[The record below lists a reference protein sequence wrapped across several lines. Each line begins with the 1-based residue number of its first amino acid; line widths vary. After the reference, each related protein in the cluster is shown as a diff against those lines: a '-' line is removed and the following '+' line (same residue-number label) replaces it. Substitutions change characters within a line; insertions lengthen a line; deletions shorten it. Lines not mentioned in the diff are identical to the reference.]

1 LLFAAAKKKELKTID
16 DGRTKESSP
25 TARKGVEASAPCVFL
40 FPSPSGPSKAAYACG
55 SRASGLK
62 CAWNEL
68 KTAARRP
75 KARAAW
81 VPLARERRCC
91 SGVRR
96 RRRPLRR
103 ASKGI
108 GCPRPQRRR
117 RRNGGAPSPFLPLV
131 ALLTLRACRARRGG
145 GVPQR
150 GGSSERRRWSE
161 RGRSCIPLAAVFFP
175 PLGVDGG
182 KAAEQ
187 RQRGDSNQ
195 LVPALSLALSTNNA
209 PITGRSGCCW
219 KDDHPLQAQ
228 ARVRERRGRKERE
241 ERAAIISP
249 YLITFRS
256 IAPLELTFFSSC
268 AKTLTHTLLSSSSL
282 STPAL
287 PIAVSNREIVTTIP
301 TIGEFKQHSRR
312 RANQRGK
319 KRLFIRR
326 CLFFLFVF
334 LDLLLALTHFL
345 FLSHSRTS
353 SSSRF
358 LSSPCRLQRRDRRVQ
373 EHLVHRV
380 GRGRPGQGA
389 RRGFWGK
396 KREGGEREDKAPL
409 PSFLPPCAPL
419 LSTEKPPVLGP
430 LNRRKERR
438 RRRRP
443 LSFALAF
450 FP

>member
-1 LLFAAAKKKELKTID
+1 M
-16 DGRTKESSP
+16 
-25 TARKGVEASAPCVFL
+25 
-40 FPSPSGPSKAAYACG
+40 AAYPKGGEA
-55 SRASGLK
+55 ASEG
-62 CAWNEL
+62 
-68 KTAARRP
+68 
-75 KARAAW
+75 
-81 VPLARERRCC
+81 
-91 SGVRR
+91 
-96 RRRPLRR
+96 
-103 ASKGI
+103 
-108 GCPRPQRRR
+108 
-117 RRNGGAPSPFLPLV
+117 GGANE
-131 ALLTLRACRARRGG
+131 A
-145 GVPQR
+145 
-150 GGSSERRRWSE
+150 E
-161 RGRSCIPLAAVFFP
+161 AVFHLQQFFFP
-175 PLGVDGG
+175 PLGVFGG

-334 LDLLLALTHFL
+334 FDLLLALTHFL

>member
-1 LLFAAAKKKELKTID
+1 M
-16 DGRTKESSP
+16 
-25 TARKGVEASAPCVFL
+25 
-40 FPSPSGPSKAAYACG
+40 
-55 SRASGLK
+55 
-62 CAWNEL
+62 
-68 KTAARRP
+68 
-75 KARAAW
+75 
-81 VPLARERRCC
+81 PLARERRCC

-108 GCPRPQRRR
+108 ECPRPQRRR

-131 ALLTLRACRARRGG
+131 ALFTLRACRARRGG
-145 GVPQR
+145 GVSQR

-182 KAAEQ
+182 KSAEQ

-195 LVPALSLALSTNNA
+195 LVPALSRALSTNNA
-209 PITGRSGCCW
+209 PITGRSGRCW

-256 IAPLELTFFSSC
+256 IAPLEVTFFSSC

-301 TIGEFKQHSRR
+301 TIGEFEQHSRR

-334 LDLLLALTHFL
+334 LTSSF
-345 FLSHSRTS
+345 SHSRTS
-353 SSSRF
+353 SSSRTHA
-358 LSSPCRLQRRDRRVQ
+358 LPLPLASSPLPAGFNVETVEYKNISFTVWD
-373 EHLVHRV
+373 V
-380 GRGRPGQGA
+380 GGQD
-389 RRGFWGK
+389 K
-396 KREGGEREDKAPL
+396 VREEDSGERREREERERTKL
-409 PSFLPPCAPL
+409 PSLPSSLPAPPCFPQRSL
-419 LSTEKPPVLGP
+419 PSW
-430 LNRRKERR
+430 
-438 RRRRP
+438 
-443 LSFALAF
+443 AL
-450 FP
+450 